1 MYVTCRTLRGALRE
15 RGNVV
20 EAVVEV
26 VVEVVV
32 EAVSFIEEIEVRSAA
47 IKFTNR

>member
-26 VVEVVV
+26 VVE
-32 EAVSFIEEIEVRSAA
+32 AVSFIEEIEVRSAA